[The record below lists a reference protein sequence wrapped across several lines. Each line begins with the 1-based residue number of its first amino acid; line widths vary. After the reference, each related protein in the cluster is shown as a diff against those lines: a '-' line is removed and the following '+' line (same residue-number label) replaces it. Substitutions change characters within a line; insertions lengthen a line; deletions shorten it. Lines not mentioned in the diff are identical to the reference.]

1 MSLPKAWRLRQGSAF
16 RQVRKAG
23 RAWSNR
29 WLVLFA
35 WSPPAPSGPT
45 RVGFSVGRK
54 VGKAVRRNRV
64 RRLLVEA
71 YRTFAP
77 RLRPGW
83 WLVFVAREPARELD
97 LEAARRAMGELLQRA
112 RLIRPPE
119 APGGLHHAGQPERRD
134 GREKPG
140 GEDGCSP
147 GSS

>member
-1 MSLPKAWRLRQGSAF
+1 MSLPKAWRLRQSTAF

-35 WSPPAPSGPT
+35 WSPPEASGPT

-54 VGKAVRRNRV
+54 LGKAVRRNRV

-71 YRTFAP
+71 YRTFASQ
-77 RLRPGW
+77 LRPGW

-112 RLIRPPE
+112 RLIGPPE
-119 APGGLHHAGQPERRD
+119 GTGGLHHAGSLARRD
-134 GREKPG
+134 CREATG
-140 GEDGCSP
+140 GKRACSP